1 MKIDRT
7 NGIKELNWLLE
18 QGIITQE
25 IYDKA
30 MSATDEEIEYC
41 ILRTRMGKLIAH
53 NETEGLKEIQIRL
66 EELEKIITEQDKG
79 E

>member
-30 MSATDEEIEYC
+30 MSATDEEIEYG
-41 ILRTRMGKLIAH
+41 ILRTRMGKLIAN
-53 NETEGLKEIQIRL
+53 NETQGLKEIQTRL
-66 EELEKIITEQDKG
+66 EELSKIIRQQKKR
-79 E
+79 

>member
-7 NGIKELNWLLE
+7 KGIERLNWLLE
-18 QGIITQE
+18 QGIMTQE

-41 ILRTRMGKLIAH
+41 ILRTRMGKLIAN
-53 NETEGLKEIQIRL
+53 NETQGLKEIQTRL
-66 EELEKIITEQDKG
+66 EELSKIIKQQRKD
-79 E
+79 

>member
-7 NGIKELNWLLE
+7 KGIERLNWLLE
-18 QGIITQE
+18 QGIMTQE

-41 ILRTRMGKLIAH
+41 ILRTRMGKLIAN
-53 NETEGLKEIQIRL
+53 NETQGLKEIQTRL
-66 EELEKIITEQDKG
+66 EELSIIIKQQR
-79 E
+79 